1 MVFRPIVVY
10 EGNTSHEFI
19 QDVRNGKCTVYEGV
33 VCKGDDWVAKIK
45 TIEYLN
51 RLRGENESLW
61 LEERDE

>member
-1 MVFRPIVVY
+1 M
-10 EGNTSHEFI
+10 SHEFI